1 MYAYIRGKLAAK
13 QIDAVIV
20 DVQGVGY
27 RIFTAMSTLTRL
39 PLQNGAE
46 VKLFTHLT
54 VREDAHILFGF
65 LTQEELSMFEI
76 LLKVSGVGPKVAL
89 SIMSAVEP
97 SGFGLAV
104 LTEDVKMLTRAQG
117 VGAKLAQKIV
127 FELKDK
133 MRKEQIEGFDLS
145 MQAFER
151 EKAADGGKFSEAVSA
166 LTILGFSPLE
176 ARKAVLA
183 VFSEELEIEEIVKAA
198 LKSSGT

>member
-27 RIFTAMSTLTRL
+27 RLFTAMSTLTRL
-39 PLQNGAE
+39 PLQNGVE
-46 VKLFTHLT
+46 VKLFTHLI

-65 LTQEELSMFEI
+65 LTQEELNMFEI

-133 MRKEQIEGFDLS
+133 MKKEQIEGFDLS

-176 ARKAVLA
+176 ARKAVVA
-183 VFSEELEIEEIVKAA
+183 VYSEELEIEEIVKAA